1 MKVLNILFSVFII
14 GLFLAC
20 TKANGADWKF
30 YAKTVN
36 RDIKYYYNAESINH
50 NSKNIVSV
58 WIKIIPLS
66 EEIKDKTIQKRE
78 KLRLTIEGYENYEY
92 SLRLKEINCA
102 DKMHSISSYV
112 DYDKKLSVLDSF
124 YYNSPE
130 WAPIVPD
137 SSGESLYML
146 VCSQTTH
153 QQ

>member
-14 GLFLAC
+14 GLFFAY
-20 TKANGADWKF
+20 TKVNGADWKF

-36 RDIKYYYNAESINH
+36 RDIKYYYSPESINH
-50 NSKNIVSV
+50 RSKNIVSV
-58 WIKIIPLS
+58 WIKILPVS
-66 EEIKDKTIQKRE
+66 EEIKNKTIQKRE

-92 SLRLKEINCA
+92 SLRLKEINCGA
-102 DKMHSISSYV
+102 KMHSILSYV

-137 SSGESLYML
+137 SGGESLYRL
-146 VCSQTTH
+146 VCSQTT
-153 QQ
+153 QQQ